1 MSTHISDFFDSEE
14 ILNRLYG
21 IGTPV
26 VAIFICFIVS
36 AIIAFQD
43 TQTLTKQEKLICKL
57 NFILLAVAIVLCFL
71 FLPIGIL
78 MIFAFFGYSIYTFH
92 IFSVSQTSRSDNK
105 ILKTKDFALQ
115 LANSRAKQAEQES
128 LIIQLQQQ
136 MEDLRQLQNTAE
148 PDAQQGAPHLSG
160 SGASPPTDP
169 GGGEALQGL

>member
-105 ILKTKDFALQ
+105 ILKTKGRLALLNVCL
-115 LANSRAKQAEQES
+115 LAAVAFFLLALSTKILYQGVKGLS
-128 LIIQLQQQ
+128 
-136 MEDLRQLQNTAE
+136 EDK
-148 PDAQQGAPHLSG
+148 
-160 SGASPPTDP
+160 
-169 GGGEALQGL
+169 

>member
-105 ILKTKDFALQ
+105 ILKTKGRLALLNVCL
-115 LANSRAKQAEQES
+115 LAAVAFFLLALSTKI
-128 LIIQLQQQ
+128 LY
-136 MEDLRQLQNTAE
+136 
-148 PDAQQGAPHLSG
+148 QGVKR
-160 SGASPPTDP
+160 
-169 GGGEALQGL
+169 EANKKAN